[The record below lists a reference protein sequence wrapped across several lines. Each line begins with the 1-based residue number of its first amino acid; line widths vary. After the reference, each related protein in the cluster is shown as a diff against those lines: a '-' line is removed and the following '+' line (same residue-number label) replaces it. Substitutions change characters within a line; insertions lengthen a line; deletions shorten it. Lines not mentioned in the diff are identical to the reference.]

1 MSDPATPE
9 RGSEEPV
16 DWRRTDDGVR
26 LFDPANDDAWIE
38 VTFEAGVAP
47 EKRLF
52 MVCDDCGAVAAQRTR
67 PGRASVCA
75 DCGTEHE
82 HEPRSRPE
90 RARE

>member
-1 MSDPATPE
+1 MSDSATPE
-9 RGSEEPV
+9 RGESEPV

-38 VTFEAGVAP
+38 VAFEAGVDP

-67 PGRASVCA
+67 PGRASICA

-82 HEPRSRPE
+82 HEPRTAAE

>member
-1 MSDPATPE
+1 MTDSATAE
-9 RGSEEPV
+9 RGSEDPV

-26 LFDPANDDAWIE
+26 LFDPENDDAWIE
-38 VTFEAGVAP
+38 VAFEAGVDP

-52 MVCDDCGAVAAQRTR
+52 MVCPDCGAVAAQRTR
-67 PGRASVCA
+67 PGRASICA

-82 HEPRSRPE
+82 HEPRTAAE